1 MSKSAMEQPPT
12 APATQQ
18 SARPEEPAGAEQP
31 LAAALRSDRD
41 RAITGSEGGNALVQA
56 LRREHEQLQQ
66 QRRDLVAALHRIER
80 DIATIDGRLDHV
92 TALLEPDG
100 ESGEGRTEAA

>member
-1 MSKSAMEQPPT
+1 M
-12 APATQQ
+12 
-18 SARPEEPAGAEQP
+18 
-31 LAAALRSDRD
+31 
-41 RAITGSEGGNALVQA
+41 QA

-66 QRRDLVAALHRIER
+66 QLRDLVAELHRIER